1 MEKESEGESNR
12 KEDRRKGREREV
24 EHGGTLQGVTF
35 GANSVPSGCLH
46 QFYRRFLNPDVGTDF
61 TRSRL
66 SLHRVEYLWHM
77 SRGTVGQEM
86 NKCGGCCFWIEGICG
101 SIRASIIIFLRYYFV
116 NFSRMKGISYAWI
129 CKNRCNGAG
138 DLRVIKV
145 SY

>member
-12 KEDRRKGREREV
+12 KEDRRGREREREV

-66 SLHRVEYLWHM
+66 SLHQVEYLWHM
-77 SRGTVGQEM
+77 S
-86 NKCGGCCFWIEGICG
+86 
-101 SIRASIIIFLRYYFV
+101 
-116 NFSRMKGISYAWI
+116 
-129 CKNRCNGAG
+129 
-138 DLRVIKV
+138 
-145 SY
+145 

>member
-86 NKCGGCCFWIEGICG
+86 NKCGGCCFWN
-101 SIRASIIIFLRYYFV
+101 RRNLRIDSCKYYYILALLFCKFFANERNFV
-116 NFSRMKGISYAWI
+116 RV
-129 CKNRCNGAG
+129 
-138 DLRVIKV
+138 DL
-145 SY
+145 

>member
-24 EHGGTLQGVTF
+24 EHGTLQGVTF

-77 SRGTVGQEM
+77 SRGTVG
-86 NKCGGCCFWIEGICG
+86 
-101 SIRASIIIFLRYYFV
+101 YYYILALLFCKFFANERNFV
-116 NFSRMKGISYAWI
+116 RV
-129 CKNRCNGAG
+129 
-138 DLRVIKV
+138 DL
-145 SY
+145 

>member
-12 KEDRRKGREREV
+12 KEEEREREV

-66 SLHRVEYLWHM
+66 SPCIEWNIF
-77 SRGTVGQEM
+77 GT
-86 NKCGGCCFWIEGICG
+86 
-101 SIRASIIIFLRYYFV
+101 
-116 NFSRMKGISYAWI
+116 
-129 CKNRCNGAG
+129 
-138 DLRVIKV
+138 
-145 SY
+145 